1 MVETKILDTISENNL
16 IEKNDVLVVAVSGG
30 PDSMCLL
37 DNLIKLKEKLQIK
50 EIVVAHVNH
59 MLRKEAEQETLYVQ
73 DYCKKNNVECFIKYV
88 DIIKISQEEK
98 IGTEEAGR
106 IERYKFFDNIFEQK
120 NANKIAIAHNLN
132 DNAETILMHII
143 RGSGIS
149 GLCGIT
155 AKRDGKYIR
164 PLINCSREEIEEYC
178 KVNKLYPKYDS
189 SNNDN
194 TYTRNKIRNEL
205 IPYIKEKYNPNIIET
220 LDRLSKLV
228 RQEEEYMEKITVD
241 TYKNI
246 VIEENIEKF
255 QIILNLK
262 KFNELEYIV
271 KARLIRYCAKTLFS
285 ASSQIEKKHI
295 EDIIKLC
302 QNNIGNKYLTPNK
315 NFKIMQKNK
324 NLYLMKI

>member
-178 KVNKLYPKYDS
+178 KVNKLYPK
-189 SNNDN
+189 
-194 TYTRNKIRNEL
+194 TKKI
-205 IPYIKEKYNPNIIET
+205 
-220 LDRLSKLV
+220 V
-228 RQEEEYMEKITVD
+228 
-241 TYKNI
+241 
-246 VIEENIEKF
+246 
-255 QIILNLK
+255 
-262 KFNELEYIV
+262 
-271 KARLIRYCAKTLFS
+271 
-285 ASSQIEKKHI
+285 
-295 EDIIKLC
+295 DII
-302 QNNIGNKYLTPNK
+302 IFILTPVVLLGLMILVLNYST
-315 NFKIMQKNK
+315 KIWY
-324 NLYLMKI
+324 YLKAS